1 MRRSL
6 AIIGAVVVSFGLG
19 VLVAGTTG
27 ADTGDDAFI
36 STELNLPA
44 AAERPWFPDAAR
56 YDNGGEALSDESF
69 EELMTALEAAM
80 TAEETLAD
88 FESEADFHLWSF
100 TRRIAIP
107 EVGEEQRERIAAY
120 LEALAEQHPDA
131 RDMIERT
138 TNMLEY
144 YAAAMPTMPDFVGR
158 ALSWPGLITYPAPG
172 EAFTDAHVDRML
184 AAIDAAL
191 SLPESTADLERG
203 VEVSVSGIGWGLQ
216 RGRMSEEQTAR
227 AAEGLAALQESY
239 PAAGEALARV
249 RFHIEY
255 LMPGRVAPNIIGKDT
270 EGVEFELEEYRGK
283 IVAVIFSGQWC
294 GPCRGEYPYQ
304 RGMLEA
310 FKDRD
315 VVLLGVN
322 SDAVLDTIVHAK
334 DRERLDYRT
343 WWDGHGQPD
352 ADLVAAEGPIATQW
366 NVVGWPTIY
375 VIDEEGV
382 IRHADKR
389 GGALVAAVDKLLMD
403 KTMREFEAQR
413 AAAETEEEAE
423 EEAED
428 LTGTPETEDAAG
440 EDGKGASS

>member
-6 AIIGAVVVSFGLG
+6 AIVGAVVVSFGLG
-19 VLVAGTTG
+19 VLVAGTTD
-27 ADTGDDAFI
+27 ASTGDDAVI

-56 YDNGGEALSDESF
+56 YDNGGKPLSDESF

-100 TRRIAIP
+100 RRRIAIP
-107 EVGEEQRERIAAY
+107 EVGEEQQERIGAY

-131 RDMIERT
+131 RGMIERT

-172 EAFTDAHVDRML
+172 EAFTDAQVDRML

-216 RGRMSEEQTAR
+216 RGRMSDEQTAR
-227 AAEGLAALQESY
+227 AAEGLAALGESY
-239 PAAGEALARV
+239 PAAAEALARV

-255 LMPGRVAPNIIGKDT
+255 LMPGRVAPNIVGKDT

-304 RGMLEA
+304 RAMLDLFDEE
-310 FKDRD
+310 D
-315 VVLLGVN
+315 VALLGVN
-322 SDAVLDTIVHAK
+322 SDAELETIVEAK
-334 DRERLDYRT
+334 KEERLAYRT
-343 WWDGHGQPD
+343 WWDGHSQPD
-352 ADLVAAEGPIATQW
+352 AEVVAANGPIATEW
-366 NVVGWPTIY
+366 GVYGWPTIF
-375 VIDEEGV
+375 VLDEEGV
-382 IRHADKR
+382 IRHTDKR
-389 GGALVAAVDKLLMD
+389 GGALIETIDGMVMEKR
-403 KTMREFEAQR
+403 MRGW
-413 AAAETEEEAE
+413 EAE
-423 EEAED
+423 AEGEE
-428 LTGTPETEDAAG
+428 GGGETKETDD
-440 EDGKGASS
+440 DGPVTEMGRS

>member
-6 AIIGAVVVSFGLG
+6 AIVGAVVVSFGLG

-27 ADTGDDAFI
+27 ASTGDHAVI

-44 AAERPWFPDAAR
+44 AAERPWFPDAAL
-56 YDNGGEALSDESF
+56 YDNGGEPLSDERF
-69 EELMTALEAAM
+69 EELLTALEAAM
-80 TAEETLAD
+80 TAEETLAN

-107 EVGEEQRERIAAY
+107 EVAEEQQERIGAY
-120 LEALAEQHPDA
+120 LESLAERHPDA

-172 EAFTDAHVDRML
+172 EAFTDAQVDRML
-184 AAIDAAL
+184 AAIDAVL

-216 RGRMSEEQTAR
+216 RAQMSEEQTAR
-227 AAEGLAALQESY
+227 LAEGLAALGESY
-239 PAAGEALARV
+239 PAAAEALARV

-255 LMPGRVAPNIIGKDT
+255 LMPGRVAPNIVGKDT

-304 RGMLEA
+304 RAMLDLFDEE
-310 FKDRD
+310 D
-315 VVLLGVN
+315 VALLGVN
-322 SDAVLDTIVHAK
+322 SDAELETIVEAK
-334 DRERLDYRT
+334 KEERLAYRT
-343 WWDGHGQPD
+343 WWDGHSQPD
-352 ADLVAAEGPIATQW
+352 AEVVAANGPIATEW
-366 NVVGWPTIY
+366 GVYGWPTIF
-375 VIDEEGV
+375 VLDEEGV
-382 IRHADKR
+382 IRHTDKR
-389 GGALVAAVDKLLMD
+389 GGALIETIDGMVMEKR
-403 KTMREFEAQR
+403 MRGW
-413 AAAETEEEAE
+413 EAE
-423 EEAED
+423 REVETVGDQEGD
-428 LTGTPETEDAAG
+428 GETKETNDDGHGDGGPVTETGRR
-440 EDGKGASS
+440 